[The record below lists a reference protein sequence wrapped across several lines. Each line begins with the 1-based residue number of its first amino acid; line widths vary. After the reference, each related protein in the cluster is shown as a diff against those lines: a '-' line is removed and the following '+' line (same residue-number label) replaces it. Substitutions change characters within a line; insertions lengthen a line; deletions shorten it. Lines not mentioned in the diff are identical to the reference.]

1 MGRAPQPRAAPSPSD
16 TVSESGSSV
25 AMQLTVAVS
34 AVLDRLRAVL
44 TRHSDAPVAL
54 LLPRETFLL
63 TDWGRHRRQQQPEE
77 YSVRTLPYASNTG
90 TVIDS
95 TKGP

>member
-1 MGRAPQPRAAPSPSD
+1 
-16 TVSESGSSV
+16 
-25 AMQLTVAVS
+25 MQLTVAVS

-63 TDWGRHRRQQQPEE
+63 TDWGRHRRQQLEE
-77 YSVRTLPYASNTG
+77 YSVRTLPYASTG
-90 TVIDS
+90 TVLPYPVYWPGAVATDHRC
-95 TKGP
+95 TATDVGAAPTVTTDL